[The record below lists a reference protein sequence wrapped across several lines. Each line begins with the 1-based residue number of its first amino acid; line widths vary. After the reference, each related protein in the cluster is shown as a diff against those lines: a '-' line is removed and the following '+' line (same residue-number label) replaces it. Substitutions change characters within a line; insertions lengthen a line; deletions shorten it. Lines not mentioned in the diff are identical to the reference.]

1 MDLNTYLAPVINARQ
16 RRRIETYLTLPYRTE
31 ARRGSREQGA
41 GSGAGSGRE
50 QGGVLHAHS
59 SADIPKDGFDVSATV
74 VEAQQQMT
82 ILKPEVFGPVT
93 AAAPLGEPE
102 EAIAMAKENP
112 YGLSA
117 HVDCSGRS
125 EALAPSTRRQA
136 GVSWSMA
143 RRRRNL
149 PFLKVDEKPQGMGVI
164 QVLKAWMVIWLQK
177 LS

>member
-16 RRRIETYLTLPYRTE
+16 RRRIETYLTLPYRGE
-31 ARRGSREQGA
+31 ASEQGA
-41 GSGAGSGRE
+41 GSREQGAGSGRE

-74 VEAQQQMT
+74 VEVQQQMT

-102 EAIAMAKENP
+102 EVIAMAKENP

-136 GVSWSMA
+136 GC
-143 RRRRNL
+143 
-149 PFLKVDEKPQGMGVI
+149 
-164 QVLKAWMVIWLQK
+164 VLANGAPPP
-177 LS
+177 

>member
-1 MDLNTYLAPVINARQ
+1 M
-16 RRRIETYLTLPYRTE
+16 
-31 ARRGSREQGA
+31 SREQ
-41 GSGAGSGRE
+41 GAGSGRE

-102 EAIAMAKENP
+102 EVIAMAKENP

-125 EALAPSTRRQA
+125 EALAPSS
-136 GVSWSMA
+136 GVCLGQWRA
-143 RRRRNL
+143 AAVTCH
-149 PFLKVDEKPQGMGVI
+149 F
-164 QVLKAWMVIWLQK
+164 
-177 LS
+177 